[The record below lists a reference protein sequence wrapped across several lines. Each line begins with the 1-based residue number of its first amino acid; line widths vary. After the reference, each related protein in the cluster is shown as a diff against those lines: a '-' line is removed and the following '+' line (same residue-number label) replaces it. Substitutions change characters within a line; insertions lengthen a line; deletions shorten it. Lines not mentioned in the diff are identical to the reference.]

1 MTIKDM
7 ERRTGLTSK
16 SIRYYESKGLIT
28 VDRQEDN
35 NYREYTQENLQQLKR
50 IKLYRYLDF
59 SIEEIKELQNPKN
72 DIEAIFINK
81 QKKFADITEESESKS
96 EMLEKLIKD
105 AKTKKDNL
113 EDYIKEIE
121 YWETEEGEEARER
134 LRDFANLTLQS
145 CIATSMISIAP
156 IIYLFVSIIN
166 KSFDKLLPCA
176 VLSLLATVWLTIVWK
191 DYFSARKFE
200 KERRKE
206 KAKAERKDSIQE
218 AIATILGIAC
228 MVIAMIL
235 GSYFLAPE
243 GYLFYVNNQSILMVS
258 MFLAVISAI
267 FIWVMF
273 GVRKENGGVF
283 TKKQKISVIVTIIFM
298 AVLCYCGATS
308 FTYVT
313 EDKIIAHSPLHPFG
327 IEYDYNDVSEVKA
340 GFGTKNFAFA
350 EHKKKGNFSYTV
362 KLKDGRE
369 IIMHTFSPNSDIE
382 RYSDTYLE
390 IEEFDQKLMELDIKK
405 ESSEKGYEHCD
416 FDKKYVDRFLRIIN
430 NK

>member
-7 ERRTGLTSK
+7 ERQTGLTSK

-72 DIEAIFINK
+72 DIESIFINK
-81 QKKFADITEESESKS
+81 QKTFSDITEEAESKS

-105 AKTKKDNL
+105 TKSKKDNL
-113 EDYIKEIE
+113 EDYIKKIE

-145 CIATSMISIAP
+145 CIATSAISITP
-156 IIYLFVSIIN
+156 IIYLFVAIIKKN
-166 KSFDKLLPCA
+166 FDKLLLCA
-176 VLSLLATVWLTIVWK
+176 VLSLLATIWLTIVWK

-206 KAKAERKDSIQE
+206 KAKVERKDSLQE
-218 AIATILGIAC
+218 AVAAILGIAC
-228 MVIAMIL
+228 MVVAMLFGNFI
-235 GSYFLAPE
+235 LAPHD
-243 GYLFYVNNQSILMVS
+243 YLFYVNNESIITAYMVLS
-258 MFLAVISAI
+258 VLSVIVIWAI
-267 FIWVMF
+267 FS
-273 GVRKENGGVF
+273 VRKENGGVF
-283 TKKQKISVIVTIIFM
+283 TKRQKIAIIVSIIFM
-298 AVLCYCGATS
+298 AVLCYCSATGV
-308 FTYVT
+308 TYVT
-313 EDKIIAHSPLHPFG
+313 EDKIIVHSPLHPFG
-327 IEYDYNDVSEVKA
+327 IEYSYEDVYEVEA
-340 GFGTKNFAFA
+340 GFGTKNFAFS

-369 IIMHTFSPNSDIE
+369 IIMHTFSPNSNIE
-382 RYSDTYLE
+382 RYSDTYLA
-390 IEEFDQKLMELDIKK
+390 IEEFDQRLMELDIKK
-405 ESSEKGYEHCD
+405 QSSEKGYEHCD